1 MGSITRY
8 PLINS
13 PFLREVKED
22 NQQLWHA
29 VARLRAIADIDLESE
44 ALCRELSMRL
54 QWLREHLAI
63 QFEIEETYG
72 YLSKGTYVNDRY
84 HEQVEKARQGHR
96 WLILALMELSEVVG
110 DLEYKGTLRANLE
123 SVVADLKCFLSNL
136 EAHEKLEG
144 SLMSGNVIQP
154 I

>member
-29 VARLRAIADIDLESE
+29 VSRLRAIADIDLESE

-72 YLSKGTYVNDRY
+72 YLRRAPTSTIDTMNR
-84 HEQVEKARQGHR
+84 
-96 WLILALMELSEVVG
+96 
-110 DLEYKGTLRANLE
+110 LRKP
-123 SVVADLKCFLSNL
+123 DKDID
-136 EAHEKLEG
+136 G
-144 SLMSGNVIQP
+144 
-154 I
+154 